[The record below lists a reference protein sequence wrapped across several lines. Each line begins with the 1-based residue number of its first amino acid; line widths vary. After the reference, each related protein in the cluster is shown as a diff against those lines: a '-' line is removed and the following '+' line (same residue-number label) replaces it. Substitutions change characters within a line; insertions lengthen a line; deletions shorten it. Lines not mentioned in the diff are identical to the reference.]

1 MTDFTFWGE
10 LPL

>member
-1 MTDFTFWGE
+1 MTEYWGE